1 MSLEADLFDA
11 IRLAGLE
18 GFVPTSK
25 SFNVSLLDSFEIE
38 LVPISLIQPPSRT
51 AGVPTLVPERSRTI
65 LEAIRLNQALPP
77 IEVDT
82 PPELP
87 RPFQYRVRDGF
98 HRFHLSVGLRFT
110 HVPAVIK
117 PYFDWHNL

>member
-1 MSLEADLFDA
+1 MSLASDVFDA
-11 IRLAGLE
+11 ICLAGLE

-25 SFNVSLLDSFEIE
+25 SFNMSFQNSCPTG
-38 LVPISLIQPPSRT
+38 LVPIGLIQPPLR
-51 AGVPTLVPERSRTI
+51 AKGVSSLVPERSRKI
-65 LEAIRLNQALPP
+65 LEAIRLNQGLPP
-77 IEVDT
+77 IEVDV

-87 RPFQYRVRDGF
+87 MPFQYRVRDGF

-110 HVPAVIK
+110 HIPVVVK